1 MERRQIADTSL
12 YVSPVA
18 LGCWP
23 LTGMTSPGV
32 TVADSRATIA
42 AALDL
47 GINFFDTAFAYGAA
61 GESERYIAEVL
72 TENRDEYVVATKAGL
87 HWVDGKQQRDA
98 RPETIRREAAES
110 LRRLN
115 TDHVEILYLHAPDPN
130 TPIAETAA
138 AFRQLQQE
146 GATIAVG
153 VSNLTLSETIEFH
166 SVCPIQII
174 QPPYNMLF
182 RGAEVDLIPWCREQN
197 VAVAVYWPLMKGLL
211 AGKMTLDQTFE
222 PHDSRPKYPCFR
234 GDEYAKNLELV
245 EKLRAMATRM
255 GRTVSQL
262 VIRWTLDQPGVTAAL
277 CGAKRVDQLTD
288 NAGALDWE
296 LTLGEQAEIA
306 ILLRDRGVPYV
317 VATD

>member
-1 MERRQIADTSL
+1 MERRQIANTAL
-12 YVSPVA
+12 HVSPVA

-23 LTGMTSPGV
+23 LSGMTSPGV
-32 TVADSRATIA
+32 TEADSRATVA

-72 TENRDEYVVATKAGL
+72 AEHRDEYVVATKAGL
-87 HWVDGKQQRDA
+87 HWENGTQHRDA
-98 RPETIRREAAES
+98 RPDTIRREVAES

-115 TDHVEILYLHAPDPN
+115 TDRVDVLYLHAPDRR

-138 AFRQLQQE
+138 AFRQLQQS
-146 GATIAVG
+146 GAAIAIG

-166 SVCPIQII
+166 QVCPIQII

-182 RGAEVDLIPWCREQN
+182 RGAEVDLVPWCREQN
-197 VAVAVYWPLMKGLL
+197 IAVACYWPLMKGLL
-211 AGKMTLDQTFE
+211 AGKMSLDQKFE

-234 GDEYAKNLELV
+234 GEEYAKNLELV

-255 GRTVSQL
+255 GCTVSQL
-262 VIRWTLDQPGVTAAL
+262 VIRWTIDQPGVTAAL

-288 NAGALDWE
+288 NAGALGWE

-306 ILLRDRGVPYV
+306 LLLRDRGVPYV
-317 VATD
+317 VATE

>member
-12 YVSPVA
+12 QVSPAA

-32 TVADSRATIA
+32 TEADSRATVA

-47 GINFFDTAFAYGAA
+47 GINFFDTAFAYGAE
-61 GESERYIAEVL
+61 GESERYIAEVIA
-72 TENRDEYVVATKAGL
+72 ERRDEYVIATKAGL
-87 HWVDGKQQRDA
+87 HWENGKQHRDA

-115 TDHVEILYLHAPDPN
+115 TDRVEILYLHALDRS

-138 AFRQLQQE
+138 AFRELQEQ
-146 GATIAVG
+146 GLTVAVG
-153 VSNLTLSETIEFH
+153 VSNLTLAETIEFH
-166 SVCPIQII
+166 QVCPIQII

-197 VAVAVYWPLMKGLL
+197 IAVACYWPLMKGLL

-222 PHDSRPKYPCFR
+222 PHDSRPKYPCFQ
-234 GDEYAKNLELV
+234 GEEYAKNLELV
-245 EKLRAMATRM
+245 EKLRAMAERM

-262 VIRWTLDQPGVTAAL
+262 VIRWTLNQPGVTAAL
-277 CGAKRVDQLTD
+277 CGAKRVDQLQD

-296 LTLGEQAEIA
+296 ITLAEEAEIA
-306 ILLRDRGVPYV
+306 VMLRERGAPYV
-317 VATD
+317 VATE

>member
-1 MERRQIADTSL
+1 MERRQVADTSL

-32 TVADSRATIA
+32 TEADSRATIA

-47 GINFFDTAFAYGAA
+47 GVNFFDTAFAYGAA

-72 TENRDEYVVATKAGL
+72 TEHRDEYVVATKAGL

-211 AGKMTLDQTFE
+211 AGQMTLDQTFE
-222 PHDSRPKYPCFR
+222 PHDSRPKYLCFR
-234 GDEYAKNLELV
+234 GEEYAKNLELV

-306 ILLRDRGVPYV
+306 VLLRDRGVPYV